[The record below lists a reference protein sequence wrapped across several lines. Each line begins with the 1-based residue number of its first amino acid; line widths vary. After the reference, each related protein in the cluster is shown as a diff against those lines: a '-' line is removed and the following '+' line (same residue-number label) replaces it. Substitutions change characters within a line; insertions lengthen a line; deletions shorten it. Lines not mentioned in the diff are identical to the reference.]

1 MKKCNTELMKE
12 LKAVQS
18 EIEELSRVALQ
29 NSTVNYYEGEEEP
42 ERDFDYNSFV
52 SQMAALREQEGHI
65 KALLAYSNATTKL
78 DGMDITIGE
87 GLIKLA
93 QLNVQLRL
101 LARFKADKQIVKT
114 LKHVAFEGDKDR
126 VYVTEH
132 LYDPKVIDS
141 DIKAIQR
148 EISHLQV
155 VIDRTNLTNLIEC

>member
-29 NSTVNYYEGEEEP
+29 SSTVNYYEGEEEP
-42 ERDFDYNSFV
+42 ERDFNYTDFV
-52 SQMAALREQEGHI
+52 NQLNALREQESHI

-101 LARFKADKQIVKT
+101 LARLKADKQVVKT

-141 DIKAIQR
+141 DIKALQR